1 MRVAITFFAIVFF
14 LSACTQ
20 RRSEPQATPQ
30 PEPVPATPAPAATPA
45 AQAAQA
51 PPAPVVAMS
60 PASTLDAY
68 KAEVAQRIY
77 ASSSEL
83 SAGRPQNL
91 LRAVIVLNVVVDR
104 NGQPTRIT
112 IQRTPG
118 DAEAEQRAILSVR
131 RAAPFPRPS
140 NAILRGGGGVEF
152 SETWLFND
160 DGRFQLRTLSQGQ
173 AGS

>member
-1 MRVAITFFAIVFF
+1 MRLVTTLFVIALF
-14 LSACTQ
+14 LSACSQ
-20 RRSEPQATPQ
+20 RRSAPQATP
-30 PEPVPATPAPAATPA
+30 PPAPAPAPAVPAPAATPA
-45 AQAAQA
+45 PPA

-60 PASTLDAY
+60 SASTLDAY

-83 SAGRPQNL
+83 SSGRPQNL

-118 DAEAEQRAILSVR
+118 DPEAEQRAILSVR

-140 NAILRGGGGVEF
+140 NAILRGSGGVEF

-160 DGRFQLRTLSQGQ
+160 DGRFQLRTLAQGQ
-173 AGS
+173 AGG